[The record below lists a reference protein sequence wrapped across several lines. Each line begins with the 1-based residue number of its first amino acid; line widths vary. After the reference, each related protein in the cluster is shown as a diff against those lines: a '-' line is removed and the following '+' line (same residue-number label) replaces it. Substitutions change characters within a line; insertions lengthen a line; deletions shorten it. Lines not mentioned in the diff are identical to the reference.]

1 MEISRGMRDK
11 LDKYINAGAEF
22 EVSMS
27 IDGNDEYDFS
37 CFGVDAAGKLSDDR
51 YMIFYNQE
59 SSPQK
64 EICYRRDGKVAK
76 FRTDLSKLPQS
87 IDKLVFTVNIDGNAT
102 MGSINAHNIS
112 ISQNN
117 QVQISLNLSGN
128 DFKAEK
134 AIISIEIYRKQGEWR
149 FNAVARGF
157 DGGLGDLLR
166 FFGGEEATDATPAQ
180 VKQAVPEIKNIAP
193 EIKQTAPEIKA
204 APVEIPEQKKEKI
217 SLKKGERV
225 SLTKNK
231 NNEPIIIEN
240 GWEAKGKD
248 YDLKA
253 LVLYI
258 DGRLVYVG
266 AENKYEILMTA
277 EGAVRHGGDVTVPGE
292 LEHINITWHPDIASV
307 AVSSYSALEN
317 GVGSFRRYGVY
328 LRIKNGNQTIEIP
341 ASDVSAD
348 EKSYTLCFGEIL
360 FGEANDSL
368 EVVALE
374 LYSSPGS
381 EKRVGYVGG
390 KVVMDKGPAGSRK
403 K

>member
-64 EICYRRDGKVAK
+64 EICYRRDGKVTK

-157 DGGLGDLLR
+157 DGGLGNLLR

-180 VKQAVPEIKNIAP
+180 VKQAVPEIKN
-193 EIKQTAPEIKA
+193 
-204 APVEIPEQKKEKI
+204 
-217 SLKKGERV
+217 
-225 SLTKNK
+225 
-231 NNEPIIIEN
+231 
-240 GWEAKGKD
+240 
-248 YDLKA
+248 
-253 LVLYI
+253 
-258 DGRLVYVG
+258 
-266 AENKYEILMTA
+266 
-277 EGAVRHGGDVTVPGE
+277 
-292 LEHINITWHPDIASV
+292 
-307 AVSSYSALEN
+307 
-317 GVGSFRRYGVY
+317 
-328 LRIKNGNQTIEIP
+328 
-341 ASDVSAD
+341 
-348 EKSYTLCFGEIL
+348 TL
-360 FGEANDSL
+360 
-368 EVVALE
+368 
-374 LYSSPGS
+374 
-381 EKRVGYVGG
+381 
-390 KVVMDKGPAGSRK
+390 
-403 K
+403 